1 MTQFL
6 TFMLAPFL
14 ACLILVGIHV
24 YLGIH
29 ILARGVI
36 FVDLALAQI
45 AALGAATAILFG
57 YELESFHAYLFS
69 LLFTFIGALV
79 FSLTRMRHPKIPHEA
94 IIGITYVVAAAAII
108 LIMAKAPHGAEHVQS
123 LLVGS
128 ILWVSWFVVAKTAVI
143 YLMVG
148 IIHWIL
154 RKKFL
159 LISFNP
165 EQAIEQGISI
175 RWWDFLFYAI
185 FGFVVTS
192 SVSIAGVLLVFTF
205 LIVPTVFAVLFTDN
219 LSSRLVIGWIF
230 GTLVSMIGS
239 VLSYTLDLP
248 TGAAIVC
255 TFGVALLG
263 GAGVKNFL
271 NKKYLTEN
279 RLGLVKK
286 GS

>member
-1 MTQFL
+1 MS
-6 TFMLAPFL
+6 APFL
-14 ACLILVGIHV
+14 ACLVLVGIHV

-45 AALGAATAILFG
+45 AASGAAVAILFG
-57 YELESFHAYLFS
+57 YELESFPAYLFS
-69 LLFTFIGALV
+69 LSFTFIGALV
-79 FSLTRMRHPKIPHEA
+79 FSLTRMRHQKISHEA
-94 IIGITYVVAAAAII
+94 IIGITYVVAAATII
-108 LIMAKAPHGAEHVQS
+108 LIMDRAPHGAEHIQS

-128 ILWVSWFVVAKTAVI
+128 ILWVGWPVVVKTVMI
-143 YLMVG
+143 YSLVG
-148 IIHWIL
+148 MFHWIF

-165 EQAIEQGISI
+165 EQAIDQGVSI
-175 RWWDFLFYAI
+175 RWWDFLFYAV

-205 LIVPTVFAVLFTDN
+205 LIVPTVFAMLFADN
-219 LSSRLVIGWIF
+219 LMSRLIIGWIF
-230 GTLVSMIGS
+230 GTLVSMMGS

-255 TFGVALLG
+255 TFGVVLLG
-263 GAGVKNFL
+263 GAIIKNFL
-271 NKKYLTEN
+271 DK
-279 RLGLVKK
+279 R
-286 GS
+286 

>member
-1 MTQFL
+1 MTHFL
-6 TFMLAPFL
+6 MFMSAPFL

-57 YELESFHAYLFS
+57 YELESFAAYLFS
-69 LLFTFIGALV
+69 LSFTFIGALI
-79 FSLTRMRHPKIPHEA
+79 FSLTRVRHQKIPQEA

-108 LIMAKAPHGAEHVQS
+108 LIMDNAPHGAEHVKN

-128 ILWVSWFVVAKTAVI
+128 ILWVGWPTVVKTALI
-143 YLMVG
+143 YSGVG
-148 IIHWIL
+148 LFHWIF

-159 LISFNP
+159 QISFNP
-165 EQAIEQGISI
+165 EQALDQGISV

-205 LIVPTVFAVLFTDN
+205 LIVPTVFAMLFADN
-219 LSSRLVIGWIF
+219 LVPRLTIGWLF
-230 GTLVSMIGS
+230 GTLVSIVGS

-255 TFGVALLG
+255 TFGVVLLG
-263 GAGVKNFL
+263 GAIVRNLLK
-271 NKKYLTEN
+271 
-279 RLGLVKK
+279 
-286 GS
+286 

>member
-1 MTQFL
+1 
-6 TFMLAPFL
+6 MLAPFL
-14 ACLILVGIHV
+14 ACLVLVGIHV

-57 YELESFHAYLFS
+57 YELESFPAYLFS
-69 LLFTFIGALV
+69 LLFTFLGAFV
-79 FSLTRMRHPKIPHEA
+79 FSLTRMRHQKIPHEA

-108 LIMAKAPHGAEHVQS
+108 LIMDKAPHGAEHVQS

-128 ILWVSWFVVAKTAVI
+128 ILWVSWFVVAKTAII
-143 YLMVG
+143 YAIVG
-148 IIHWIL
+148 IVHWIF

-165 EQAIEQGISI
+165 EQAAEQGISL

-205 LIVPTVFAVLFTDN
+205 LIVPTVFAILFADN
-219 LSSRLVIGWIF
+219 LSSRLIIGWIF

-239 VLSYTLDLP
+239 VLSYILDLP

-255 TFGVALLG
+255 AFGVALLG
-263 GAGVKNFL
+263 GAMVKNVF
-271 NKKYLTEN
+271 K
-279 RLGLVKK
+279 
-286 GS
+286 